1 VSPLLTPA
9 AALETQLRRLSAP
22 AALPLLVAHFLL
34 KMRSQRPVWG
44 GRVGGGAHQ
53 SAVRSL
59 HAACTS
65 VRAGFSGTH
74 LHTCPFL
81 SCCRD
86 DALWALD
93 GLAAGSAGA
102 ARDSLAALAEICA
115 AKRGRLALR
124 SANLASDVLAAAGAS
139 LGGWVPLWHCVA
151 LLHCGCPI
159 IFAAAAA
166 VVLLPQTVHLRLWP
180 SSCLRTLGAGTFWWS
195 CMQAVSLLVHQQCY
209 IPAISVSRSWISHVC
224 NF

>member
-1 VSPLLTPA
+1 MSHSCTAFQSLL
-9 AALETQLRRLSAP
+9 LF
-22 AALPLLVAHFLL
+22 PLLVAHFLL
-34 KMRSQRPVWG
+34 KTRIQRPVSG
-44 GRVGGGAHQ
+44 ARVGVGAHQ

-124 SANLASDVLAAAGAS
+124 SANLASDVLAAAGAAPGW
-139 LGGWVPLWHCVA
+139 LGACVVLCGAAALWLPHC
-151 LLHCGCPI
+151 LRGCCCCCS
-159 IFAAAAA
+159 FAASCALEATA
-166 VVLLPQTVHLRLWP
+166 EQLLAHAGGRQFPLALHA
-180 SSCLRTLGAGTFWWS
+180 SSILACSSAMLYT
-195 CMQAVSLLVHQQCY
+195 CK
-209 IPAISVSRSWISHVC
+209 
-224 NF
+224 